1 MSDVPIVWVRGERH
15 LPPGD
20 YCRHGCGH
28 APTMVVARSD
38 DPERRELLECLADI
52 NKGGCGGGC
61 RAWSDGRG
69 RITTA
74 WLDHATSPR
83 SSR

>member
-1 MSDVPIVWVRGERH
+1 
-15 LPPGD
+15 
-20 YCRHGCGH
+20 
-28 APTMVVARSD
+28 MVVARSD